1 MQEKSMAQPLLSI
14 IEARIRAFW
23 TRLGAA
29 VERSIGPG
37 TRQSYDVNA
46 ILDAIERKTESTL
59 RHQGNRLQLPDHVEV
74 RFDYETYS
82 RMSDLQRT
90 HLIRELESSL
100 KEFAHNRRYVT
111 AAPIRVELAF
121 DAFAKRLEVRTKFSD
136 SVAVPTSVPS
146 TMASLRLKPLSS
158 QIAAKGEFEG
168 AFDNAHRT
176 LGLGRSRDNA
186 LVIDDA
192 SVSNFH
198 ASFTL
203 NPDGS
208 IWLADLGSSNG
219 TEIDR
224 VVLAANDRARVRD
237 GSRIRF
243 GDVEV
248 TAILANLPSTS

>member
-1 MQEKSMAQPLLSI
+1 MAEPLMSM

-23 TRLGAA
+23 GRLGAA
-29 VERSIGPG
+29 VERSIGPR
-37 TRQSYDVNA
+37 TKQSYDINA
-46 ILDAIERKTESTL
+46 VLDAILRKAEAGL
-59 RHQGNRLQLPDHVEV
+59 RRQGDRVQVPDRIEV

-82 RMSDLQRT
+82 GMSDLQRS
-90 HLIRELESSL
+90 HLIRELEGSL
-100 KEFAHNRRYVT
+100 KEFIHNRRYVT
-111 AAPIRVELAF
+111 LAPVRVEVGF
-121 DAFAKRLEVRTKFSD
+121 DAFARRLDVRTRFSD
-136 SVAVPTSVPS
+136 AASVSASGPIARS
-146 TMASLRLKPLSS
+146 TLRLKVVSGS
-158 QIAAKGEFEG
+158 VAAAGEFE
-168 AFDNAHRT
+168 AALDEAHRT

-186 LVIDDA
+186 IVIDDR

-224 VVLAANDRARVRD
+224 VVLAANDRGQVRD

-243 GDVEV
+243 GDIEMR
-248 TAILANLPSTS
+248 AFLSSLPTTS